1 MKNENNLPN
10 SNQQNTAVYPK
21 VVSEIVPNA
30 NQPSTLTEN
39 RASPVN
45 ISNGNEVDRES
56 QKMLPTF

>member
-21 VVSEIVPNA
+21 VVSKIEVNA

-39 RASPVN
+39 AGPSVN